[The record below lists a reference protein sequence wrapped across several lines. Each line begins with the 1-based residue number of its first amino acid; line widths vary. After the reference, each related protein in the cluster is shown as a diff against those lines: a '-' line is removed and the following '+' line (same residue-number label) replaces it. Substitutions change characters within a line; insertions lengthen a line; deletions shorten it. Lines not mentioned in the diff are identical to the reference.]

1 MTIATG
7 EVIYAHFAMA
17 FMLFSPCFS
26 VCVKQMFLQDV
37 VGRIRSFSEK
47 GPRAVCILSANGSI
61 SNATLHQPGS
71 SGGTLTYE
79 V

>member
-1 MTIATG
+1 MPI
-7 EVIYAHFAMA
+7 
-17 FMLFSPCFS
+17 LPWPSCCFSPSYLFVLSKCS
-26 VCVKQMFLQDV
+26 CPWPITYLQDV